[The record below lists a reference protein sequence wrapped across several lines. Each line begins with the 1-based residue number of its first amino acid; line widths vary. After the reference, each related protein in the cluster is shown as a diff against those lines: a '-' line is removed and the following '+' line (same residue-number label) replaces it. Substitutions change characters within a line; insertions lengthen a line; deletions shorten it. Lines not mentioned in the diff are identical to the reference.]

1 MRRDDFT
8 IKAADRNTSRIIN
21 QRAIINYV
29 YQNNGVSKTELAREL
44 GLSKPAVSQHVS
56 RLISLDLIVEKGEGE
71 ASKNGGRKPIML
83 YFNGSFRYIAAID
96 LSFHEP
102 ICAIGDML
110 YNFIGTEQIKIDRG
124 ATPEEKREQV
134 WRKFEKIMKEHNIST
149 QEIGVVVI
157 SHPGIIDKNGEE
169 YFSEEHHHVWTRIQ
183 LKQYLHEKFKV
194 PIVVKNDV
202 NLAAIGEFN
211 FNQKLGLRDLIYVS
225 CGLGFGVGII
235 INDRLYEGRNN
246 AAGELGLTVQ
256 EDGKRVEE
264 TVALNGLMKAIKQID
279 KGNEKMT
286 FGKIIELSKAE
297 DPYVNRVLN
306 ENGRKIG
313 RMIYNCCG
321 ILDIQTVIFG
331 GDYLKLGSQ
340 IIDGIE
346 TELKQFL
353 PFAPKLFLSDLKE
366 NAGLYGCFV
375 VGKSKILQELE
386 TV

>member
-1 MRRDDFT
+1 M
-8 IKAADRNTSRIIN
+8 
-21 QRAIINYV
+21 
-29 YQNNGVSKTELAREL
+29 
-44 GLSKPAVSQHVS
+44 
-56 RLISLDLIVEKGEGE
+56 EKGEGE

-83 YFNGSFRYIAAID
+83 YFNGSFRYVAAID

-110 YNFIGTEQIKIDRG
+110 YNFIGTEQIKVDRG

-134 WRKFEKIMKEHNIST
+134 WHKFEKIMKEHNISI
-149 QEIGVVVI
+149 QEIGMVVI
-157 SHPGIIDKNGEE
+157 SHPGIIDREGEE
-169 YFSEEHHHVWTRIQ
+169 YYSEVHHHVWTRIQ
-183 LKQYLHEKFKV
+183 LKQYLQEKFEV
-194 PIVVKNDV
+194 PVVVKNDV

-211 FNQKLGLRDLIYVS
+211 FNQELGLRNLIYVS

-279 KGNEKMT
+279 KRNEKIT

-297 DPYVNRVLN
+297 DPYVNQILH

-313 RMIYNCCG
+313 RIIYNCCG

-331 GDYLKLGSQ
+331 GDYLKLGSH

-346 TELKQFL
+346 RELKQFL
-353 PFAPKLFLSDLKE
+353 PFAPKLLLSDLKE

-386 TV
+386 TL